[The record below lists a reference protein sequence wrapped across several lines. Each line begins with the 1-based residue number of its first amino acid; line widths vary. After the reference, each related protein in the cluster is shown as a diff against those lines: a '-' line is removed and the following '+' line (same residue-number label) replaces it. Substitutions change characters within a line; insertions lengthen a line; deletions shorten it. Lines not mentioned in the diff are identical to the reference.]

1 MDIKNSDKKTNK
13 KINDFFDKTK
23 NTTKEYYYKAKDL
36 LNKTPIQIK
45 LINILVP
52 LTLTYIFTN
61 MYYHL
66 FLSIFFSIITFIV
79 ISIMNIQ
86 FGMIYLVLYIIIVIN
101 QSSKNKFILGT
112 PIKELNLSL
121 NKKAFNCANNGLI
134 IDKNLLPKDL
144 QGGYFSYSFWIY
156 INNKENKNNEN
167 INTWNNFRY
176 NEWKSVF
183 YRGTPI
189 TKPTNDLD
197 FDLNNLIQYPGVW
210 LTPVLNNLVIVFQ
223 NGGMVERLEITNVP
237 FNKWINYVIVIEQK
251 SVSIFID
258 GLLDRTLNL
267 YQSINSDIHLY
278 NIYVSGDRYLSKN
291 KNQSGFP
298 GNLAQFIYYNYAIK
312 PEDIR
317 LSYFY
322 YKKIIDYYQNNQD
335 SKETFKYKIS
345 NLITNS
351 DVTNNIN

>member
-1 MDIKNSDKKTNK
+1 MDTKNSNIKTNK
-13 KINDFFDKTK
+13 KINEIFEKTK
-23 NTTKEYYYKAKDL
+23 NTTKEYYYKIKET
-36 LNKTPIQIK
+36 LNKTPLQIK

-52 LTLTYIFTN
+52 LTLTYVFTV
-61 MYYHL
+61 MYYNL
-66 FLSIFFSIITFIV
+66 FLSIFFSMLTFLV
-79 ISIMNIQ
+79 ISIINIQ
-86 FGMIYLVLYIIIVIN
+86 FGMLYLILYIAILI
-101 QSSKNKFILGT
+101 SSSTKNKLILGT
-112 PIKELNLSL
+112 PIKELDLSF
-121 NKKAFNCANNGLI
+121 NKKVFNCANNGLI

-156 INNKENKNNEN
+156 INNKENKDEK

-189 TKPTNDLD
+189 TKPSNDLD
-197 FDLNNLIQYPGVW
+197 VDLNNLIQYPGIW

-223 NGGMVERLEITNVP
+223 SSGFVERLEITNVP
-237 FNKWINYVIVIEQK
+237 FNKWINYIIVLEQK
-251 SVSIFID
+251 SVSIYID

-267 YQSINSDIHLY
+267 YQSVNTDINLN

-298 GNLAQFIYYNYAIK
+298 GNLAQFVYYNYAIK
-312 PEDIR
+312 PIDIQK
-317 LSYFY
+317 SYIY
-322 YKKIIDYYQNNQD
+322 YKKIIDNYQLYQD

-351 DVTNNIN
+351 DVTKNIN

>member
-1 MDIKNSDKKTNK
+1 MDTKNSNIKTNK
-13 KINDFFDKTK
+13 KINEIFEKTK
-23 NTTKEYYYKAKDL
+23 NTTKEYYFKIKET
-36 LNKTPIQIK
+36 LNKTPLQIK

-52 LTLTYIFTN
+52 LTLTYVFTV
-61 MYYHL
+61 MYYNL
-66 FLSIFFSIITFIV
+66 FLSIFFSMLTFLV
-79 ISIMNIQ
+79 ISIINIQ
-86 FGMIYLVLYIIIVIN
+86 FGMLYLILYIAILI
-101 QSSKNKFILGT
+101 SSSTKNKLILGT
-112 PIKELNLSL
+112 PIKELDLSF

-156 INNKENKNNEN
+156 INNKENKDEK

-189 TKPTNDLD
+189 TKPSNDLD
-197 FDLNNLIQYPGVW
+197 VDLNNLIQYPGIW

-223 NGGMVERLEITNVP
+223 SSGFVERLEITNVP
-237 FNKWINYVIVIEQK
+237 FNKWINYIIVLEQK
-251 SVSIFID
+251 SVSIYID

-267 YQSINSDIHLY
+267 YQSVNTDINLN

-298 GNLAQFIYYNYAIK
+298 GNLAQFVYYNYAIK
-312 PEDIR
+312 PIDIQK
-317 LSYFY
+317 SYIY
-322 YKKIIDYYQNNQD
+322 YKKIIDNYQLYQD

-351 DVTNNIN
+351 DVTKNIN